1 MSESGLVSPL
11 PLFDRLCA
19 EAEGEG
25 VLDARAL
32 QASIAGELSNL
43 LNTRSRLGAAAFLNS
58 ELSVVDFGMPDI
70 TALSPQSRDDRQLL
84 QQLVRRAIACFE
96 PRLSRT
102 QVQVLEWPGDPKR
115 AKVEIMA
122 VVRLG
127 KELRRVKFEL
137 AASSGAIT

>member
-43 LNTRSRLGAAAFLNS
+43 LNSRSRLGAAAFLTS

-84 QQLVRRAIACFE
+84 QQLIQRAIACFE

-102 QVQVLEWPGDPKR
+102 QVQVFEWPGDPQR

-127 KELRRVKFEL
+127 RELRRVKFEL
-137 AASSGAIT
+137 AASSGTIT